1 MGATA
6 PPLERHMDKAPP
18 SHPWY
23 RRRRTD
29 TGHVS
34 EDAADLGTAFGLDL
48 SLRDAAEATVPL
60 GASPQAA
67 RPGWAQRMLTRH
79 KR

>member
-1 MGATA
+1 
-6 PPLERHMDKAPP
+6 MDKAPP

-29 TGHVS
+29 MGHVPQ
-34 EDAADLGTAFGLDL
+34 DAADLGTAFGLDL
-48 SLRDAAEATVPL
+48 SLRDAAEAAVPL
-60 GASPQAA
+60 GVGPQAA
-67 RPGWAQRMLTRH
+67 RPGWAQRMLTRR